1 MTGLESRL
9 QAVEGVKSIELELG
23 EEGLE
28 GITVRLVEG
37 ADEVSVLEG
46 IRRLLVAYG
55 TKRPRVNS
63 PGSFPIM
70 SEDTALGAAAVRHVV
85 PNGAD
90 RIPPQVSNG
99 ADLVEDEIEHHV
111 VDLDEVSGMVAAPT
125 TTLVSA
131 TPTHAAA
138 RSSDGSK
145 IELSILAA
153 GEETAAIELT
163 RDDREVRR
171 QVPAS
176 ARAIVQAVIDCAGE
190 LVGRDPISVIGMNL
204 SSIEGTRVL
213 TVIAGNHGASPRVC
227 TVSVLED
234 NWPAALLSVLFEVLG
249 ESISTE

>member
-28 GITVRLVEG
+28 GITVRLTEG

-55 TKRPRVNS
+55 TKRPRVS
-63 PGSFPIM
+63 APGSEAFVG
-70 SEDTALGAAAVRHVV
+70 EDTPLAAAVR
-85 PNGAD
+85 
-90 RIPPQVSNG
+90 QEVSSR
-99 ADLVEDEIEHHV
+99 AEAAPDEIEHRV
-111 VDLDEVSGMVAAPT
+111 VDLDEVSPMMAGPT

-131 TPTHAAA
+131 GPTHAAA
-138 RSSDGSK
+138 FSGDGSK
-145 IELSILAA
+145 VKLSILPA
-153 GEETAAIELT
+153 GEETAMVDLT
-163 RDDREVRR
+163 WGDRNVRR

-213 TVIAGNHGASPRVC
+213 TVIAGNYGASPRVC
-227 TVSVLED
+227 TVSVVED

-249 ESISTE
+249 ETISTD

>member
-28 GITVRLVEG
+28 GITVSLVEG

-55 TKRPRVNS
+55 TKRPRLGT
-63 PGSFPIM
+63 PGSVAVG
-70 SEDTALGAAAVRHVV
+70 EDTPLAAAAVRQEASNHDEPV
-85 PNGAD
+85 NG
-90 RIPPQVSNG
+90 
-99 ADLVEDEIEHHV
+99 EIEHRV
-111 VDLDEVSGMVAAPT
+111 VDLDEVSGMVAPPT

-131 TPTHAAA
+131 GPTHATA
-138 RSSDGSK
+138 RSADGSK
-145 IELSILAA
+145 VQLSVLAA
-153 GEETAAIELT
+153 GEEAAVIDLT
-163 RDDREVRR
+163 WDDRNVRR

-213 TVIAGNHGASPRVC
+213 TVITGNHGASPRVC

-234 NWPAALLSVLFEVLG
+234 NWPAALLAVLFEVLG
-249 ESISTE
+249 ETISTE